1 MGFLVL
7 ILAFGAFAY
16 LTRKYRMTTL
26 TRNCRWRLDR
36 EAGVWTCAFCNES
49 LPIEAPERAPTVC
62 MDPSRDHPTT
72 L

>member
-1 MGFLVL
+1 MGFLIL

-16 LTRKYRMTTL
+16 LTWKYRMTTL

-49 LPIEAPERAPTVC
+49 LPIEALERAPTVC